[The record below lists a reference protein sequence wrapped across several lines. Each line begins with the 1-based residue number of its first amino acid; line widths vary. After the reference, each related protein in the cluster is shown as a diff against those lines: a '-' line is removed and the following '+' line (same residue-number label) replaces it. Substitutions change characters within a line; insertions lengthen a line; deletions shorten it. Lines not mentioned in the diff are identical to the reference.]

1 MEQIKRLE
9 LKILRIKNDLTQ
21 RQAAKLLGVSLATY
35 NLIENGNRRGS
46 VDFWNEVQKQFNL
59 TGEEVW
65 NLQKHI

>member
-9 LKILRIKNDLTQ
+9 LKVLRVKNDLTQ

-46 VDFWNEVQKQFNL
+46 VDFWNKVQKQFNL

-65 NLQKHI
+65 NLQNHI